1 MWCKVNLTSEFKGE
15 ILKCDIQMKDTERY
29 FPLVGKVLKDVIELV
44 MDFAYGSGHELA
56 KKELDQYFPSTD
68 RIS

>member
-29 FPLVGKVLKDVIELV
+29 FRLVVFIMLLIDVIELV
-44 MDFAYGSGHELA
+44 YGLRLRLG
-56 KKELDQYFPSTD
+56 P
-68 RIS
+68 